1 MPALLV
7 NTVSVSPAAPRP
19 RSSRPATARRA
30 SARHRCRAE
39 ASGSGSGTNGGD
51 SGYRPGGVRGSWVSD
66 YDLYE
71 LLGVERSSP
80 QSEIKAAYR
89 SLQKRCHPDVAG
101 AAGGHDMAVV
111 LNEVYALLS
120 DPAARLAYDQE
131 QARRS
136 EFAGYTGRPL
146 YSSWLGPESERR
158 AVFVDEVRCVGCL
171 KCALHASRTFAVE
184 SVYGRA
190 RAVAQWADDEDRIV
204 DAINTCPVDCI
215 SYVIDT
221 FFAHAHPSF
230 IDLLIPNGFCC
241 VIRSS
246 RMVERSDLAALEFL
260 MSKQPRGRVR
270 VSEGNAVELSRAQ
283 RLQRSRQVPEKIR
296 GDEAEICDQRIPEE
310 ARQSRTSAVHTIRS
324 MSNWWYWRPFGFGPS
339 APATIVRASRLL
351 PPPAAAPT
359 DTVTERL
366 QEAAAARRKTEGAAT
381 AHARRDDYWTP
392 QLDLPS
398 SASPPSIHQR
408 GKDAPTPQGHGRR
421 RGAAGEAAAGAGAGR
436 KGISIDLTAA
446 LLLGIVAAG
455 FVGYNGEVVA
465 GGGSGIQEHV
475 GGAVALGVVNSFEM
489 KVMLA
494 GVTWFI
500 IGAAIAGVIQV
511 LGRREQ
517 NIWK

>member
-7 NTVSVSPAAPRP
+7 NTISASPAASPRLP
-19 RSSRPATARRA
+19 SLSRRTTTRRA
-30 SARHRCRAE
+30 STSSSRHRCRAE
-39 ASGSGSGTNGGD
+39 ASASGGE
-51 SGYRPGGVRGSWVSD
+51 GYKPGGVRGSWVSD

-101 AAGGHDMAVV
+101 AADGHDMAIV

-120 DPAARLAYDQE
+120 DPSARLAYDQE

-146 YSSWLGPESERR
+146 YSSWLGSDAERR

-171 KCALHASRTFAVE
+171 KCALHASKTFAVE

-190 RAVAQWADDEDRIV
+190 RVVAQWADDEDRIV
-204 DAINTCPVDCI
+204 DAISTCPVDCI
-215 SYVIDT
+215 S
-221 FFAHAHPSF
+221 
-230 IDLLIPNGFCC
+230 
-241 VIRSS
+241 
-246 RMVERSDLAALEFL
+246 MVERSDLAALEFL

-270 VSEGNAVELSRAQ
+270 VSEGNAVGARAPNIFNEVAKFQ
-283 RLQRSRQVPEKIR
+283 KRFDDMRQKSATRESQ
-296 GDEAEICDQRIPEE
+296 ESET

-324 MSNWWYWRPFGFGPS
+324 MSNWWYWRPFGSSSPT
-339 APATIVRASRLL
+339 TIVLASRLL
-351 PPPAAAPT
+351 PAPAPETEAPAADPVA
-359 DTVTERL
+359 ERL
-366 QEAAAARRKTEGAAT
+366 QEAVAARRKSEGATTAT
-381 AHARRDDYWTP
+381 ARGDDYWTP
-392 QLDLPS
+392 QLNLPS

-408 GKDAPTPQGHGRR
+408 GRDGAPQGDGRR
-421 RGAAGEAAAGAGAGR
+421 RRAAAGEATAGTRR
-436 KGISIDLTAA
+436 KGASIDLTAP
-446 LLLGIVAAG
+446 LLLGIISAG
-455 FVGYNGEVVA
+455 LVGYNGEEMA
-465 GGGSGIQEHV
+465 GGGGGGIQEHF
-475 GGAVALGVVNSFEM
+475 GGAVALGIVNSFEM

-511 LGRREQ
+511 LGRNKED
-517 NIWK
+517 IWK

>member
-7 NTVSVSPAAPRP
+7 NTISVSPASPRLP
-19 RSSRPATARRA
+19 SSRPTTTRRA
-30 SARHRCRAE
+30 SIRRRCRAE
-39 ASGSGSGTNGGD
+39 ASGSTNGD
-51 SGYRPGGVRGSWVSD
+51 GYKPGGVRGSWVSD

-101 AAGGHDMAVV
+101 AAEGHDMAIV

-146 YSSWLGPESERR
+146 YSSWLGAEAERR

-190 RAVAQWADDEDRIV
+190 RVVAQWADDEDKIL
-204 DAINTCPVDCI
+204 DAISTCPVDCI
-215 SYVIDT
+215 S
-221 FFAHAHPSF
+221 
-230 IDLLIPNGFCC
+230 
-241 VIRSS
+241 
-246 RMVERSDLAALEFL
+246 MVERSDLAALEFL

-270 VSEGNAVELSRAQ
+270 VSEGNAVGARAPNIFNEVTKFQ
-283 RLQRSRQVPEKIR
+283 KRF
-296 GDEAEICDQRIPEE
+296 DEMKQKSATRESQESGA

-324 MSNWWYWRPFGFGPS
+324 MSNWWYWRPFGSSS
-339 APATIVRASRLL
+339 APATIVLASRLL
-351 PPPAAAPT
+351 PPPAPPKAADPVA
-359 DTVTERL
+359 DRL
-366 QEAAAARRKTEGAAT
+366 QEAVAARRKTEGATTAAP

-392 QLDLPS
+392 QLNLPS

-408 GKDAPTPQGHGRR
+408 GRDVPQGHSRR
-421 RGAAGEAAAGAGAGR
+421 RRATGEEATARSGR
-436 KGISIDLTAA
+436 KGASIDLTAP
-446 LLLGIVAAG
+446 LLLGIISAG
-455 FVGYNGEVVA
+455 FVGYNGEEMA
-465 GGGSGIQEHV
+465 GGGSGGIQEHF

-489 KVMLA
+489 KVILA

-511 LGRREQ
+511 LGKRGED
-517 NIWK
+517 IWK

>member
-19 RSSRPATARRA
+19 RSSRQATARRA

-215 SYVIDT
+215 S
-221 FFAHAHPSF
+221 
-230 IDLLIPNGFCC
+230 
-241 VIRSS
+241 
-246 RMVERSDLAALEFL
+246 MVERSDLAALEFL

-270 VSEGNAVELSRAQ
+270 VSEGNAVGARAPNVFNEVAKFQ
-283 RLQRSRQVPEKIR
+283 KRFEEMKQKSATRESQES
-296 GDEAEICDQRIPEE
+296 EE

-351 PPPAAAPT
+351 PPPAAAAPT

-446 LLLGIVAAG
+446 LLLGIVVAG

-494 GVTWFI
+494 GVTWFL